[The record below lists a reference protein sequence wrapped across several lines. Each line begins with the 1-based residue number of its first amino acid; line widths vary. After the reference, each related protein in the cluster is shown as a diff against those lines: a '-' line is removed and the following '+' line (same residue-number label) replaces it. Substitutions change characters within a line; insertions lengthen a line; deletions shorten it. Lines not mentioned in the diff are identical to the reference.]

1 MRLLEV
7 VAAAVDVVEVVDQ
20 GEVGVVGLVFEFVT
34 VQQPTVVE

>member
-20 GEVGVVGLVFEFVT
+20 GEDGVVGLVFEFVT
-34 VQQPTVVE
+34 QQPKVVE